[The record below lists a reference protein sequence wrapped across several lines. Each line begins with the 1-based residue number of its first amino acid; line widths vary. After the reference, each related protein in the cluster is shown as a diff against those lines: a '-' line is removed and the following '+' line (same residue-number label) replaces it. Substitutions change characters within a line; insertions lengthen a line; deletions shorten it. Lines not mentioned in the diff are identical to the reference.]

1 MVRRRLK
8 RFYAKEA
15 MEFLNHVMEDKPSLP
30 FLIPLGL
37 FAWAIERWLVPFSN
51 WVPLA
56 AAVWATI
63 QYGRFQ
69 RQLLVEDLNK
79 RWQQLVLSTSP
90 VTPLEPCAWLNKLLM
105 EVWPNFMEPKLS
117 RRFSATVERRLKTQ
131 KPKLLEK
138 IELQEFS
145 LGSCPPILGQQG
157 THWITS
163 GDQQVMRLGFDWD
176 TNEMSVMMLA
186 KLAKPL
192 MGSGRI
198 VINHI
203 HIKGDLLLRPI
214 LDGQAVLYSFESTPE
229 VRLGVAF
236 GSGGSQTL
244 PATELPGVS
253 AWLVKLCTDTIV
265 KRMVEPRRQC
275 YSLPSVDL
283 RKHAVGG
290 VLSVSVISASNMGR
304 HSMKSNNSET
314 RQNSTISSQLSGS
327 VGNKV
332 LHTLVEVELGD
343 LTRRSDVS
351 QGLNP
356 RWGSTFNMI
365 LHGDTGILK
374 FNLYE
379 WDPSSVKL
387 NYLTSCEIKMK
398 YVADD
403 STTFWAIGHESGVV
417 AKQAEHCGKEVEMVV
432 PFEEVNLGELTV
444 RLVLKEWQFSD
455 GSISS
460 SNSLSGISQPSLHSS
475 SHLQLTTGRKL
486 KVTVVE
492 GRNLTTKDKSGKC
505 DPYIKLQYGK
515 VIYRTKTMPHTTN
528 PEWKH
533 TFEFDEIGGSE
544 YLKIKCYSADLF
556 GDDSIGSARVNL
568 EGIPDNSSRD
578 VWIPLEKVNSGEV
591 RLQIEAVKN
600 DEYEGLKNSAIRYGY
615 GWIEL
620 VLIEAKDLVAADLR
634 GTSDPF
640 VRVQYGNLKKRT
652 KIVYKTLNPRWNQ
665 TLEFSNTGSPL
676 ILHVKDHNSVLPT
689 YSIGHCTV
697 EYEGLPPNQTA
708 DKWIPLQGVKSG
720 EIHIQITRNV
730 PELPKKSSLDT
741 NISALSKS
749 HIMSAQI
756 REILMKLQTL
766 AGDGDLEGLSL
777 ALTEVESV
785 EDTQKE
791 YMLQLEREK
800 ELLINKISELGREIN
815 RTSSTPSRIPY

>member
-8 RFYAKEA
+8 RSYAKEA
-15 MEFLNHVMEDKPSLP
+15 MEFLNHVMKDKPLLP

-37 FAWAIERWLVPFSN
+37 FAWAVERWLVPFSN

-69 RQLLVEDLNK
+69 RQLLVEDLNR

-90 VTPLEPCAWLNKLLM
+90 ITPLEPCEWLNKLLM

-117 RRFSATVERRLKTQ
+117 KRFSSIVERHLKNR
-131 KPKLLEK
+131 KPKLIEK

-145 LGSCPPILGQQG
+145 LGSCPPILGRQG

-192 MGSGRI
+192 MGTGRI

-236 GSGGSQTL
+236 GSGGSQAL

-253 AWLVKLCTDTIV
+253 AWLVKLCTETIV

-275 YSLPSVDL
+275 FSLPPVDL
-283 RKHAVGG
+283 RKKAVGG

-304 HSMKSNNSET
+304 QSMKSINSET
-314 RQNSTISSQLSGS
+314 RQSSTISQLSGNS
-327 VGNKV
+327 GNKV
-332 LHTLVEVELGD
+332 LQTLIEVELGD
-343 LTRRSDVS
+343 LMRRTDVG

-356 RWGSTFNMI
+356 TWGSAFNMV

-374 FNLYE
+374 FHLYE
-379 WDPSSVKL
+379 WDPSSVQL

-403 STTFWAIGHESGVV
+403 STTFWAIGRRSGVI

-432 PFEEVNLGELTV
+432 PFEEVDLGELTV

-455 GSISS
+455 GSINSS
-460 SNSLSGISQPSLHSS
+460 SSVSGISQPSLHGSPN
-475 SHLQLTTGRKL
+475 LQLRTGRKL
-486 KVTVVE
+486 KVTVKE
-492 GRNLTTKDKSGKC
+492 GRNLTTKDKTGKC
-505 DPYIKLQYGK
+505 DPYVKLQYGK
-515 VIYRTKTMPHTTN
+515 VIYRTKTMPHTSN
-528 PEWKH
+528 PEWDH
-533 TFEFDEIGGSE
+533 TFEFDEIGDSE
-544 YLKIKCYSADLF
+544 YLKMKCYSADLF
-556 GDDSIGSARVNL
+556 GDDNIGSARVNL
-568 EGIPDNSSRD
+568 EGIPDTSYRD

-600 DEYEGLKNSAIRYGY
+600 DDHEGLKNSATRYGF

-640 VRVQYGNLKKRT
+640 VRVQYGNMKKRT
-652 KIVYKTLNPRWNQ
+652 KVVHKTLNPRWNQ
-665 TLEFSNTGSPL
+665 TLEFPDTGSPL
-676 ILHVKDHNSVLPT
+676 ILHVRDHNAVLPT
-689 YSIGHCTV
+689 SSIGHCVV
-697 EYEGLPPNQTA
+697 EYERLPPNQIA

-720 EIHIQITRNV
+720 EIHVQIMRRV
-730 PELPKKSSLDT
+730 PELPKQSSLDT
-741 NISALSKS
+741 NVSALSKA
-749 HIMSAQI
+749 HTISAQI
-756 REILMKLQTL
+756 REILKKLQNFV
-766 AGDGDLEGLSL
+766 GDGDLEGLSL
-777 ALTEVESV
+777 ALSEVEST
-785 EDTQKE
+785 EDVQEE

-800 ELLINKISELGREIN
+800 ELLIHKISELGREIS
-815 RTSSTPSRIPY
+815 RTSSAPSKISY